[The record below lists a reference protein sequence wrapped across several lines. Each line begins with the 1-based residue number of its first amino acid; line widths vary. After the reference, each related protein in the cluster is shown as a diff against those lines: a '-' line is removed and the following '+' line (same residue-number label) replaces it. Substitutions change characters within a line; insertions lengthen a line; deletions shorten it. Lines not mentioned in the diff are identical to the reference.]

1 MAFEAYDDY
10 EQSERVQKWLRQ
22 NGLSIIVGIAIGLV
36 GIFGWQQWRAHRV
49 GHQEQA
55 SEIYQQM
62 QMAALT
68 QKTDLA
74 ETLTDS
80 LLKDYSDTPYAS
92 FAASERAQRL
102 VQANQLDK
110 AIVALADAEK
120 YAGDEQL
127 KALMQFR
134 TAQVQ
139 LAQGKAD
146 DAIATLG
153 RMPAKSYEGISQELR
168 GDAQVKLGHPEE
180 ARKAYQAAK
189 AILGENAPQGGA
201 LLQNKID
208 DLAVAAGKQ
217 GA

>member
-1 MAFEAYDDY
+1 
-10 EQSERVQKWLRQ
+10 
-22 NGLSIIVGIAIGLV
+22 
-36 GIFGWQQWRAHRV
+36 
-49 GHQEQA
+49 
-55 SEIYQQM
+55 
-62 QMAALT
+62 
-68 QKTDLA
+68 
-74 ETLTDS
+74 
-80 LLKDYSDTPYAS
+80 
-92 FAASERAQRL
+92 
-102 VQANQLDK
+102 LDK
-110 AIVALADAEK
+110 AVAALGDAEK

-127 KALMQFR
+127 KGLMQFR

-180 ARKAYQAAK
+180 ARKAYEAAK

-208 DLAVAAGKQ
+208 DLAVAGKQ

>member
-36 GIFGWQQWRAHRV
+36 VIFGWQQWRAHRA

-80 LLKDYSDTPYAS
+80 LLKDYSDTAYAS